1 MRHLVYA
8 GLLVL
13 ALALAGC
20 SDNSSP
26 VSPSSTSL
34 NLTGT
39 WSGEI
44 LVEVTRARM
53 TWTLTQTNNAVS
65 GPVLVSLMT
74 GTVLLNGTLAGTLT
88 GSTLDYTITVQPGGI
103 PTQPACSGQLGGT
116 ATATVDGPSTLT
128 GTFSLLT
135 SVCVPPV
142 STLSFV
148 LTRQ

>member
-1 MRHLVYA
+1 MRHAVYRW
-8 GLLVL
+8 LLVL
-13 ALALAGC
+13 AMALVGC

-26 VSPSSTSL
+26 ASPSGTPL
-34 NLTGT
+34 NLTGS

-53 TWTLTQTNNAVS
+53 TWTLTQANNAVS

-103 PTQPACSGQLGGT
+103 PTEPACSGQLGGT
-116 ATATVDGPSTLT
+116 ATVDGATLS
-128 GTFSLLT
+128 GSFSLLT

-148 LTRQ
+148 LTRSSGS